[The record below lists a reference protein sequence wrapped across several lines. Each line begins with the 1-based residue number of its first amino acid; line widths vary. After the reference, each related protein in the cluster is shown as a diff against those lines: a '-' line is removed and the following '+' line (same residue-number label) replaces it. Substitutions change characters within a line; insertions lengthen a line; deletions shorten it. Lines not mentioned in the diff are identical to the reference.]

1 MAARS
6 APSKESGGASP
17 RVLMNLT
24 YDLERK
30 KWAVAG

>member
-17 RVLMNLT
+17 RVLINLT
-24 YDLERK
+24 SDLKLK